1 MAYKRDSSILDTVA
15 AGFDTPGEQ
24 WMFDLVAVS
33 VKVAGGTS
41 EVPEVAG
48 DTYPRGL
55 PDAPV
60 LLTS

>member
-1 MAYKRDSSILDTVA
+1 
-15 AGFDTPGEQ
+15 
-24 WMFDLVAVS
+24 MFDLVAVS
-33 VKVAGGTS
+33 VKVPGGTS

-55 PDAPV
+55 PDAPL